1 MLIAVLVGE
10 LRLPDAQ
17 SLKDKRQRLSGV
29 IARIRSRFPVSVT
42 ETGFHDLWQ
51 RSRIGVALA
60 TTDEALGR
68 SMMDRIR
75 EQIVSGG
82 EVELLD
88 SRVEIIDVEE
98 GGVA

>member
-1 MLIAVLVGE
+1 MLVVVLVAE
-10 LRLPDAQ
+10 LRFPDAQ

-29 IARIRSRFPVSVT
+29 IARIRSRFPVSVA

-60 TTDEALGR
+60 TTDETLGR
-68 SMMDRIR
+68 SMVDRIR
-75 EQIVSGG
+75 EQVAGGG

>member
-1 MLIAVLVGE
+1 MLVAVLVAE

-29 IARIRSRFPVSVT
+29 LARIRSRFPVSVA

-60 TTDEALGR
+60 TTDEALAR

-75 EQIVSGG
+75 DQVGGGG

-88 SRVEIIDVEE
+88 SRVEIIDIEE
-98 GGVA
+98 GVA